1 MQEKAK
7 KKEVAALR
15 TVMECMKICN
25 LNSELLSNK
34 ISKRIGVLEK
44 KGHLFGSE
52 AEHLNKRRNATLFPR
67 DQPPPQQ
74 GNFKSPRMTKTD
86 DLWTKHPIGYV
97 KMNFGFANRANCGFL
112 SIVARDHNAALLAI
126 WCRKIM
132 NSDPLEGEALAA
144 HGALSLA
151 ASSGWDYI

>member
-25 LNSELLSNK
+25 LNFELPSNK
-34 ISKRIGVLEK
+34 ISKRIGVLDK

-52 AEHLNKRRNATLFPR
+52 AEHLNKWRNATLFPR

-97 KMNFGFANRANCGFL
+97 KMNFGFANWANCGFL
-112 SIVARDHNAALLAI
+112 SIVARDHNASLLAI